1 MKALS
6 TAATGMLAQQLN
18 IDVIANN
25 IANMNTTGFKRQRAE
40 FQDLLYQNI
49 ERVGANSSDAGTV
62 VPSGIQIGVGVRTAG
77 VYRISDQGALQN
89 TGNQFD
95 IAINGKGYFRIQ
107 LPDGQDAYTRA
118 GSFQIDPQGQI
129 VTPQGYP
136 VQPAITIPQGS
147 IDVSI
152 NEQGEVS
159 YKQDGTAAPQV
170 AGTLDLSIFANEIG
184 LEAIGSNMFL
194 ESQASGAANTSTPG
208 QIGFGTVFQGF
219 LENSNVNAVGEITS
233 MISAQRAYELNSK
246 VIQTSD
252 EMLQAANNLR

>member
-95 IAINGKGYFRIQ
+95 MAINGKGYFRIQ

-118 GSFQIDPQGQI
+118 GSFQIDPQGQL
-129 VTPQGYP
+129 VSPQGYV

-170 AGTLDLSIFANEIG
+170 AGTLDLSIFANEVG

-194 ESQASGAANTSTPG
+194 ESQASGAPNTSTPG

-219 LENSNVNAVGEITS
+219 LENSNVNAVGEITA

-252 EMLQAANNLR
+252 EMSQAANNLR

>member
-136 VQPAITIPQGS
+136 VQPAITIPQGA